1 MQQILRIERYIF
13 PKSFDILLRSQGI
26 NCKFMF
32 LNTCDASLD
41 NETIIKKKRLR
52 TADRKNEAKIR
63 KARLR
68 MEKLNRNDSLKHEDE
83 VRNFFARLQPN
94 RK

>member
-1 MQQILRIERYIF
+1 
-13 PKSFDILLRSQGI
+13 
-26 NCKFMF
+26 MF
-32 LNTCDASLD
+32 LNSCNASLD

-68 MEKLNRNDSLKHEDE
+68 MEKLNRNGSFKHEGE
-83 VRNFFARLQPN
+83 VRNFFARLQAN